1 MGDTSVQHNAVPGII
16 GFIFGM
22 FFQYVDLRFT
32 AYYPN
37 PMQYA
42 LLLAIVASPLIAKL
56 TGIPASKDH
65 MFGVGVVAMPLAILW
80 FLGFSYFVFAIPGIL
95 WIWMSV
101 SWPQYHLPPFRIG
114 VWHGMGI
121 AFTAFVGVLMVA

>member
-42 LLLAIVASPLIAKL
+42 LLLAIVVSPLIAKL

-65 MFGVGVVAMPLAILW
+65 MFGVGVVALPFAMLW
-80 FLGFSYFVFAIPGIL
+80 FLGFSYFVFAIPGITNF
-95 WIWMSV
+95 S
-101 SWPQYHLPPFRIG
+101 
-114 VWHGMGI
+114 
-121 AFTAFVGVLMVA
+121 A